1 MNGNHSA
8 HIDPQRLNG
17 LLQVV
22 SRKLGVPPEQLRS
35 ELEQGKFDNAI
46 AGMDASQ
53 AAKFRQA
60 VQNPQM
66 VEKLMSTPQAKA
78 LYEKLTGGK

>member
-1 MNGNHSA
+1 MNGKNLSDA
-8 HIDPQRLNG
+8 KNLNG

-22 SRKLGVPPEQLRS
+22 SQKLGMSPEQLRS
-35 ELEQGKFDNAI
+35 ELEQGKFDNAMKNMN
-46 AGMDASQ
+46 AAEAARFNQ
-53 AAKFRQA
+53 AL
-60 VQNPQM
+60 QNPQM

>member
-1 MNGNHSA
+1 MNGRNLSGA
-8 HIDPQRLNG
+8 QDLNG

-22 SRKLGVPPEQLRS
+22 SQKLGMPPEQLRR
-35 ELEQGKFDNAI
+35 ELEQGKFDNALKNMNT
-46 AGMDASQ
+46 AEAARFSQ
-53 AAKFRQA
+53 AI
-60 VQNPQM
+60 QNPQM

>member
-1 MNGNHSA
+1 MNGKNLSDA
-8 HIDPQRLNG
+8 KNLNG

-22 SRKLGVPPEQLRS
+22 SQKLGMSPEQLRS
-35 ELEQGKFDNAI
+35 ELEQGKFDNAMKNMN
-46 AGMDASQ
+46 AAD
-53 AAKFRQA
+53 AAKFNQA
-60 VQNPQM
+60 LQNPQM